1 MQDHDGIT
9 IRDFIPS
16 ALQGIFRRESDA
28 MSDEDRLL
36 PIARSFLSHYLTAS
50 IEQGPDDQ
58 RYSGNF
64 RRSTNRS
71 ARNAS
76 HMENQSTA
84 DTRSAIAAC
93 EATGELPNERQ
104 DARRPRKIQD
114 MHPDDGERSGAGKK
128 PQQLPCPGCDECSGK
143 LHPKISPEQRTE
155 QHKEDPYDE
164 MYGEKPTGGSSG
176 APDSERKTQG
186 STLKHNRKQIT
197 DRYSASREA
206 ALGKELKRW
215 QGGYRELK
223 GHYEELE
230 DDYKKLDSTK
240 NQLEAKCKQLE
251 SICRGLRKTQEEENA
266 KAILAVEERTSERD
280 HLKSKL
286 LELQAQHVRSVN
298 SVGTGLEHISD
309 QTFKDNFRTQHDKV
323 HHLSLRPSF
332 AHFTVL
338 FPRFY
343 PLTIPLR

>member
-16 ALQGIFRRESDA
+16 TLQGIFRREPDE
-28 MSDEDRLL
+28 MSDENSLL
-36 PIARSFLSHYLTAS
+36 LMARSFLSHYLTAS

-58 RYSGNF
+58 RYSGNY

-71 ARNAS
+71 ARDAS
-76 HMENQSTA
+76 HIENQSTA
-84 DTRSAIAAC
+84 STGSTIAAC
-93 EATGELPNERQ
+93 EATGEPHSERK

-114 MHPDDGERSGAGKK
+114 VHRDDGERSGAGKK
-128 PQQLPCPGCDECSGK
+128 SQQLPCPGCDECSGK
-143 LHPKISPEQRTE
+143 AHPKISPEQSTE

-176 APDSERKTQG
+176 APNSERKNQG

-197 DRYSASREA
+197 DRYSGSREA
-206 ALGKELKRW
+206 ALEKELKRW
-215 QGGYRELK
+215 QGGYK
-223 GHYEELE
+223 ELE
-230 DDYKKLDSTK
+230 GHCEGLEDNYKKLDSTK

-251 SICRGLRKTQEEENA
+251 SICLRLRKTQEEENA

-309 QTFKDNFRTQHDKV
+309 QTFKDKFRTQHDKV
-323 HHLSLRPSF
+323 HHLSLRSSF
-332 AHFTVL
+332 ARFTVL
-338 FPRFY
+338 FPRFC